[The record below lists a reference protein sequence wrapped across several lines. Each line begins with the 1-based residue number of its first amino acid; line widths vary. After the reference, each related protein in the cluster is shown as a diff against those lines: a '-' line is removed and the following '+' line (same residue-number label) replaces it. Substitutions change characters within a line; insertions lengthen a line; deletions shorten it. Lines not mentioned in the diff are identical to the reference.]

1 MNEHQ
6 RQAYLSA
13 LGVENYMPRW
23 RLAMAPEPQACVMPI
38 YANTYSEPAEVVP
51 ADEQLVRQV
60 AGDIQRSSM
69 QSVSPTLIADV
80 LRDFVE
86 PQKVSTSVTR
96 NLVSEIPKVVNE
108 LAPFAL
114 SVWRPKADVLVI
126 DSRNPQLAL
135 PTELLLNNMLSA
147 TFGRRLIS
155 GPEEVLRWPMVES
168 SAISRTAEDARNT
181 LQVWLEVE
189 LEQRPINYLLLF
201 GKNSAQYFLPQS
213 ESYDESLWQWLTLSA
228 PSVSALTAPSLVEL
242 LQQPL
247 LKRHLWQCLTRL
259 CVTACA

>member
-23 RLAMAPEPQACVMPI
+23 RLAMAPEPLACVMPV
-38 YANTYSEPAEVVP
+38 YANAYCQPDETVP
-51 ADEQLVRQV
+51 VDVQLVRQLE
-60 AGDIQRSSM
+60 GDFPPTSVQP
-69 QSVSPTLIADV
+69 VSPTLIADV

-86 PQKVSTSVTR
+86 PKKVSANVARSFVTDT
-96 NLVSEIPKVVNE
+96 PKVVNE

-114 SVWRPKADVLVI
+114 SVWRPKADVLVV

-147 TFGRRLIS
+147 IFGKHLVS

-168 SAISRTAEDARNT
+168 SVVSRTAEDARNT
-181 LQVWLEVE
+181 LQVWFEVE
-189 LEQRPINYLLLF
+189 LEQRPVNYVLLF
-201 GKNSAQYFLPQS
+201 GKNSAQYLLPQS
-213 ESYDESLWQWLTLSA
+213 ESYDQSLWQWLTLAA
-228 PSVSALTAPSLVEL
+228 PSVPALIAPGLVEL
-242 LQQPL
+242 LQQPS
-247 LKRHLWQCLTRL
+247 LKRHLWQCLARL
-259 CVTACA
+259 RVAS